1 MKRNILFFVCVF
13 LLTVG
18 VNAQNIPDSIYTNCE
33 VIPAFTGG
41 DAACRSYLIKNI
53 IIPDDASKQNVEG
66 IAYVQFVVERNGS
79 LSSVE
84 LKKGIL
90 KSVDD
95 EIVRV
100 VKEMPA
106 WSPAIS
112 NRINVRYQYT
122 LPVRIRQFDYLKF
135 DSLVD
140 FLDSNYYLV
149 DQAMSSHYSVIKK
162 GKSSFLVS
170 YYRKNGTLVEEQMCR
185 TIHPNVKHG
194 ENVIYFEDK
203 KVKTKGIFVNDK
215 KEGGFTT
222 YNQDGVRIK
231 EENFENGLS
240 KEVKSVIPNE
250 EEPIYS
256 VCEAPPS
263 FPGGEDAKKK
273 FIKDNLVYPERA
285 KKKGNEGV
293 VYIEFV
299 VERDG
304 SISKPSIKRNIGYD
318 CGEEALRLVKLM
330 PKWEPGM
337 IRGKPVRAQFAL
349 PIKFALD

>member
-1 MKRNILFFVCVF
+1 MKKNLLFFVFIF
-13 LLTVG
+13 LLTSIT
-18 VNAQNIPDSIYTNCE
+18 NAQTNPDSIYTNCE
-33 VIPAFTGG
+33 VSPMFVGG
-41 DAACRSYLIKNI
+41 DLACQKHLVKNI
-53 IIPDDASKQNVEG
+53 RMPDDALKQNIEG
-66 IAYVQFVVERNGS
+66 TAYVQFVVESNGI

-100 VKEMPA
+100 VREMPA
-106 WSPAIS
+106 WSPAIA
-112 NRINVRYQYT
+112 NGINVRFQYT

-140 FLDSNYYLV
+140 YLDSNYNKV

-170 YYRKNGTLVEEQMCR
+170 YYQKNGTLVEEQKCR
-185 TIHPNVKHG
+185 TIKPNVKHG
-194 ENVIYFEDK
+194 QNVIYFENK
-203 KVKTKGIFVNDK
+203 KVKAKGTYVNDK
-215 KEGGFTT
+215 KEGIFKT
-222 YNQDGVRIK
+222 YNQDGVQIK
-231 EENFENGLS
+231 EEYFENGL
-240 KEVKSVIPNE
+240 PNE
-250 EEPIYS
+250 LETDNSGEETLIYC
-256 VCEAPPS
+256 VCEEPPS

-273 FIKDNLVYPERA
+273 FFKDNLVYPERA

-304 SISKPSIKRNIGYD
+304 SISKPMIKRDIGYD

-330 PKWEPGM
+330 PKWEPA
-337 IRGKPVRAQFAL
+337 IQRGKAVRFQFAL
-349 PIKFALD
+349 PIKFNLD

>member
-1 MKRNILFFVCVF
+1 MFV
-13 LLTVG
+13 
-18 VNAQNIPDSIYTNCE
+18 
-33 VIPAFTGG
+33 GG
-41 DAACRSYLIKNI
+41 DLACQKHLVKNI
-53 IIPDDASKQNVEG
+53 MIPDDALKQNIEG
-66 IAYVQFVVERNGS
+66 TAYIQFVVEPNGI

-100 VKEMPA
+100 VREMPS
-106 WSPAIS
+106 WSPAIA
-112 NRINVRYQYT
+112 NGINVRFQYT
-122 LPVRIRQFDYLKF
+122 LPVRIRPFDYLKF

-140 FLDSNYYLV
+140 YLDSNYNPV
-149 DQAMSSHYSVIKK
+149 DQTISTHFCIIKK

-170 YYRKNGTLVEEQMCR
+170 YYQKNGTLIEEQMCR

-194 ENVIYFEDK
+194 ENVIYFENT
-203 KVKTKGIFVNDK
+203 KVKSKGTYVNDK
-215 KEGGFTT
+215 KEGIFTT
-222 YNQDGVRIK
+222 YNQDGVKIK

-240 KEVKSVIPNE
+240 KEVKSDIPIE
-250 EEPIYS
+250 EEPIYI
-256 VCEAPPS
+256 VCEDPPR
-263 FPGGEDAKKK
+263 FPGGDKERNK

-293 VYIEFV
+293 VYIAFV

-304 SISKPSIKRNIGYD
+304 SISKATIKRDEIGYG

-337 IRGKPVRAQFAL
+337 QRGKTLRVQYVL
-349 PIKFALD
+349 PIVFTLD